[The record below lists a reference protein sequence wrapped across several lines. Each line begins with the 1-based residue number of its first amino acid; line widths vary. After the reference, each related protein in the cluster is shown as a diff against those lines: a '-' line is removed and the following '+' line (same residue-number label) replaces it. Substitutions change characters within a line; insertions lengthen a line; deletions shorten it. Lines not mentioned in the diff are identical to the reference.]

1 MNYRLATIQ
10 ARKAISAD
18 VTETID
24 IDVKDPISQL
34 VITYECTNGSQAY
47 GDGHPARCITA
58 IELLDGSDVLFSL
71 SGVEAQAADFY
82 HNKTEPANILLY
94 TNGMNSE
101 QIYNLNFGRF
111 LYDPVLALDPTKFDN
126 PQLKISIDINA
137 GGSLSA
143 GGYLTVLAH
152 LFDEKAIT
160 PTGFLMHKEVKAFT
174 LANSSH
180 EYTDLPTDHAFRKL
194 FIRAQRY
201 GTGPEY
207 QIDTAKLSE
216 DTDKRQ
222 VFNQSMFQLLR
233 AIASQTR
240 QYREWIIAPGDLNE
254 QYYYCTPCYWP
265 AFASAQWQTAPN
277 AGFLGIYE
285 GDGGRMKVQH
295 VTATCNWQC
304 HVQGWAPHGVIEIPF
319 GLQEDPADW
328 YDVTKIGN
336 LKLDILGGSSVGTS
350 QTCEVFLQQHRAYG
364 A

>member
-34 VITYECTNGSQAY
+34 VVTYECTNGNQAY

-58 IELLDGSDVLFSL
+58 IELLDGSDVLYSL

-82 HNKTEPANILLY
+82 HNKREPANICLY

-101 QIYNLNFGRF
+101 QIFNLNFGRF

-152 LFDEKAIT
+152 LFDEKPIT

-174 LANSSH
+174 LADSSH

-222 VFNQSMFQLLR
+222 VFNQSMFQILR
-233 AIASQTR
+233 AIASQNPP
-240 QYREWIIAPGDLNE
+240 YREWIIGPGTTTA
-254 QYYYCTPCYWP
+254 QYFYCTPCYWP
-265 AFASAQWQTAPN
+265 AFAGALWRATTTP
-277 AGFLGIYE
+277 AGLCFYV
-285 GDGGRMKVQH
+285 GDGGRFQEVQEG
-295 VTATCNWQC
+295 AGPNWQC
-304 HVQGWAPHGVIEIPF
+304 HVEGWAPHGVIAVPF
-319 GLQEDPADW
+319 GLQDDPTDW

-336 LKLDILGGSSVGTS
+336 LKLDILGGSSVGTG
-350 QTCEVFLQQHRAYG
+350 QTCEVFLQQHRAY
-364 A
+364 